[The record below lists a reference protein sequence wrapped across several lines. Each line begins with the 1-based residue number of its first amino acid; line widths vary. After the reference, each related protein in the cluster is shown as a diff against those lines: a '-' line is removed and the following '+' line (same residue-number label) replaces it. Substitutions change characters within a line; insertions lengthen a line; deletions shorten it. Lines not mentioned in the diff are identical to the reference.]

1 MKKEAEE
8 EVRRRLAAKVL
19 EECLEDAEAGVST
32 QDGKKALKDVE
43 PISLCLYCD
52 VTYNANSGRQSYGL
66 RLCPTEEAA
75 SHPGAL
81 VVTLGPK
88 DTNLV
93 LSGTQLQSVLT
104 PAYRLLAKKPPPIP
118 SSAELVVGVSAE
130 VRRVGDRFPNS
141 RTLSAPIVLA
151 ALPQTFLQTG
161 FVPSADK
168 YGGVEPLGNVCK
180 DLGKVKAAMQG
191 YDVVPE
197 GATSLTLPYTRGGSG
212 GAEDAALVRDHIG
225 DEGVLSSLV
234 MRNVLRCAAFHY
246 EGQGFCACC
255 AQLRALDGER
265 SLLFTGVKEVEYDI
279 CKATPPPKRLAV
291 EEVVLKARKSVRN
304 ELHSCLVLAVLG
316 KTLAPLMHRGFGYS
330 PSAIRSIPLEM
341 VEMWVARH
349 PEDLRAPALYNG
361 TFEHCGV
368 EYKLPLST
376 IKKMCKDKALWK
388 GEVAQETCEPLL
400 KLVTLSMKVERIAI
414 KKEDNNNN

>member
-1 MKKEAEE
+1 MKKETEE
-8 EVRRRLAAKVL
+8 EVRRRLAAKVI
-19 EECLEDAEAGVST
+19 EECLEGTEAGVPA
-32 QDGKKALKDVE
+32 QDGKEALKDVE
-43 PISLCLYCD
+43 PVSLCLYCD

-66 RLCPTEEAA
+66 GVCQVEEQGD
-75 SHPGAL
+75 HPGAL
-81 VVTLGPK
+81 VVTMGPK

-93 LSGTQLQSVLT
+93 LSGTQLQSVLA

-130 VRRVGDRFPNS
+130 VQGVGGSFCRA

-151 ALPQTFLQTG
+151 ALPKAFLQTG

-168 YGGVEPLGNVCK
+168 YGREKPLGSVCK

-212 GAEDAALVRDHIG
+212 GVKDAALVRDHIG

-246 EGQGFCACC
+246 DGQVFCACC
-255 AQLRALDGER
+255 AQLRALSADR
-265 SLLFTGVKEVEYDI
+265 SILFTGVKEVVYSSGM
-279 CKATPPPKRLAV
+279 ATPPPKRLSV
-291 EEVVLKARKSVRN
+291 EEAVLKAHESVRN

-316 KTLAPLMHRGFGYS
+316 KRLAPLLHRGFGYS

-361 TFEHCGV
+361 NFRHRGV
-368 EYKLPLST
+368 VYKLPLST
-376 IKKMCKDKALWK
+376 IKKMCKDKALWE
-388 GEVAQETCEPLL
+388 GEGAQETCESLL

-414 KKEDNNNN
+414 KKEDNNN